1 MKNILITGAAG
12 FIGFNLSI
20 SFLKEKNLNIIGVD
34 SLNDAYDNNFKK
46 IRIRELEKNKKF
58 SFLNLDLSNED
69 SFNVLSNNSID
80 TVFHLAAR
88 AGVRQSFREP
98 KKYITDNTISTA
110 NLSNFIKNNKVE
122 KLIIASTSSIYGD
135 SGDTPMKGDRDE
147 KYPPPSVYASSKLS
161 GELMAKTILEGSDTC
176 IQIPRFFTVY
186 GPFGRPDMSI
196 LRFIHWVYTGSE
208 ILLYGDGNQ
217 KRSFTYIDDV
227 VSALHKLYNSDV
239 QGVFNIGSD
248 KTESLNNVIK
258 SIENNL
264 NMDAKI
270 DYQPRAFK
278 DVDVVIP
285 NLDKM
290 RELNWNPEISIS
302 EGIKNTIEWYLNYKE
317 EMKNIEFKFTYEK

>member
-1 MKNILITGAAG
+1 VKNILITGAAG

-46 IRIRELEKNKKF
+46 LRIRELEKNKKF

-135 SGDTPMKGDRDE
+135 SGDTPMKEDRDE